1 MPWEENFNYV
11 LIFFFACE
19 HDMIIKYASGN
30 FVCKILFL
38 VKWWKQKIKF
48 LKCFY
53 KIVFL
58 CFLALP
64 LLIYTLF
71 IWKRSVFT
79 IVKIHNFLNSET
91 LLHYVVKKLN
101 RPVMCQHL
109 SDLTKVVD
117 IICMKTLKLVS
128 SNKGWREGSENKINC
143 VAKC

>member
-1 MPWEENFNYV
+1 MQDFILGEMVET
-11 LIFFFACE
+11 E
-19 HDMIIKYASGN
+19 D
-30 FVCKILFL
+30 KIS
-38 VKWWKQKIKF
+38 K
-48 LKCFY
+48 
-53 KIVFL
+53 VFL
-58 CFLALP
+58 QVCLSLFFGASFI
-64 LLIYTLF
+64 IYTLF

-128 SNKGWREGSENKINC
+128 SNKGWREGSKNKINC